1 MNVFGVEIAD
11 WWVATAFVAAGL
23 AAGWLLGWAARRLLL
38 AERLTWGGWRAIAD
52 GLGRS
57 PVVWGGIV
65 GGFAALEAFTLG
77 DRVEDALRTT
87 LVVLLGLSATIAV
100 MRFAG
105 GIAQVYSSRLEG
117 GAASASIFL
126 NIVRLAILVIGVLA
140 VLGTLGISVTPML
153 TALGV
158 GGLAV
163 ALALQDTLSNLFAG
177 LQIISSKM
185 VRAGDYV
192 QLSSGEAGFVED
204 VNWRYTTIR
213 QLGRNLVVVPNATLA
228 STIFTNHT
236 LPAEDFSVPMPVGIA
251 YDADLDL
258 AERIAKE
265 VAAEVIAEFSPSVR
279 DFEPSARFNAFGDS
293 AIAMTV
299 IMRAGRFDDQWEMR
313 HQFVKRLKRRFDE
326 AGIEIPFPQR
336 TVHMA

>member
-1 MNVFGVEIAD
+1 MFGFDIAD
-11 WWVATAFVAAGL
+11 WATWALLVVGGGL
-23 AAGWLLGWAARRLLL
+23 IGWAAGRIARTAL
-38 AERLTWGGWRAIAD
+38 ASPKLKWGGFAAVAT
-52 GLGRS
+52 GLGRH
-57 PVVWGGIV
+57 PILWGAIT
-65 GGFAALEAFTLG
+65 GGFAALEAVAWG
-77 DRVEDALRTT
+77 DRIEDWIRTT
-87 LVVLLGLSATIAV
+87 LIVLLGASITFAV
-100 MRFAG
+100 VRFAG
-105 GIAQVYSSRLEG
+105 GLARVYSASMEG

-126 NIVRLAILVIGVLA
+126 NIVRLAILVIGLLA
-140 VLGTLGISVTPML
+140 VLSTLGISITPML

-192 QLSSGEAGFVED
+192 ELSSGESGFVED

-213 QLGRNLVVVPNATLA
+213 QLARNMVVVPNATLA
-228 STIFTNHT
+228 STIFTNHK
-236 LPAEDFSVPMPVGIA
+236 LPAEDFGVYMAVGVS
-251 YDADLDL
+251 YDSDLDL

-265 VAAEVIAEFSPSVR
+265 VATEVIAEFSPTVR
-279 DFEPSARFNAFGDS
+279 HFEPSARFHTFGDS
-293 AIAMTV
+293 SIDMTIV
-299 IMRAGRFDDQWEMR
+299 LRAGKFDDQWEMR